1 MACGVKSVWLNAR
14 VPVVCTFISEKLSF
28 AFCRRTL
35 YRSQLSEA
43 RWATPEATCNNGVKV
58 LRFAALRSMLVAAT
72 GDIAFAWVP
81 PRLPLLAG
89 VLISLICIILRPHAC
104 FGSFI
109 NLIR

>member
-1 MACGVKSVWLNAR
+1 MACGVKSVCLNAR

-35 YRSQLSEA
+35 YRPQLSKA
-43 RWATPEATCNNGVKV
+43 RWATPEATCNSVKV
-58 LRFAALRSMLVAAT
+58 LRSTALRSMLVAAT

>member
-1 MACGVKSVWLNAR
+1 MACGVKPVRLNSR
-14 VPVVCTFISEKLSF
+14 GSVVCTFISEKLPF

-43 RWATPEATCNNGVKV
+43 GWATPEATCKCVNVP
-58 LRFAALRSMLVAAT
+58 RFTDLRSMLVAAT

-81 PRLPLLAG
+81 PRLPLLAC
-89 VLISLICIILRPHAC
+89 VIISPICIILRPHAC

-109 NLIR
+109 TLIR